1 MFPPLRRPLL
11 GRTFLVTTLP
21 QSLSSSPP
29 PTSTGFAFTIAVLLP
44 IILARCGRGPLTPPP
59 TGSTLC
65 LLILTLTLPVPAVPP
80 DSYTPPVW
88 FAILQLLW
96 FFLLTFL
103 LWRARRVPDA
113 LARAPAEVSEARE
126 QLLEELDKCL
136 LCFDHAGEHV
146 TALMVVL
153 FGIGEDELH
162 VFQEVLTV
170 TVGTLAELS
179 KDCVEIHRLRDNVQ
193 VVLSLVLGHRLSV
206 RNAKRSF
213 LGFRTL
219 HKKNPSP
226 KNLTACVMGQ
236 KSHQWY
242 SHWGC
247 FRTEQH
253 TCFSSPERPTIT
265 AFHKLLNDL
274 LTPLYLKS
282 LLADSCLVTL
292 PYLQKK
298 R

>member
-1 MFPPLRRPLL
+1 MFPPLRRSLL

-29 PTSTGFAFTIAVLLP
+29 PTSTGFAFTVAVLLP

-65 LLILTLTLPVPAVPP
+65 LLILTFTVPAVPP

-96 FFLLTFL
+96 FFLLIFL

-113 LARAPAEVSEARE
+113 LARASAEVGEARE

-146 TALMVVL
+146 AALMIVL
-153 FGIGEDELH
+153 FGIGEDKLH

-193 VVLSLVLGHRLSV
+193 VVFSLVLGHRLSV
-206 RNAKRSF
+206 RKAKREEVS
-213 LGFRTL
+213 LVSEHYTNIGIVTGVASEL
-219 HKKNPSP
+219 SSTHASP
-226 KNLTACVMGQ
+226 HLKGQ
-236 KSHQWY
+236 
-242 SHWGC
+242 
-247 FRTEQH
+247 
-253 TCFSSPERPTIT
+253 
-265 AFHKLLNDL
+265 L
-274 LTPLYLKS
+274 
-282 LLADSCLVTL
+282 
-292 PYLQKK
+292 
-298 R
+298 

>member
-1 MFPPLRRPLL
+1 M
-11 GRTFLVTTLP
+11 
-21 QSLSSSPP
+21 
-29 PTSTGFAFTIAVLLP
+29 
-44 IILARCGRGPLTPPP
+44 
-59 TGSTLC
+59 
-65 LLILTLTLPVPAVPP
+65 
-80 DSYTPPVW
+80 
-88 FAILQLLW
+88 
-96 FFLLTFL
+96 
-103 LWRARRVPDA
+103 PDA
-113 LARAPAEVSEARE
+113 LARASAEVSEARE
-126 QLLEELDKCL
+126 QLLEELDKGL

-146 TALMVVL
+146 AALMVVL

-206 RNAKRSF
+206 KNAKREEVS
-213 LGFRTL
+213 LVSEHYT
-219 HKKNPSP
+219 KNPSP

-265 AFHKLLNDL
+265 VFHKLLNDL

-282 LLADSCLVTL
+282 LPADSCLVTL

-298 R
+298 KIRTVLEMYI